1 GANLNEQPPASRCAA
16 CGTPGARVPV
26 VAAPGDEDDAR
37 PVPGAKGKGPK
48 LKADPALL
56 KDAEGEA
63 PWKAALRTIA
73 LGDEEDDDAE
83 EADEADGP
91 ADATRPKGP
100 GKLRN

>member
-1 GANLNEQPPASRCAA
+1 
-16 CGTPGARVPV
+16 V

-73 LGDEEDDDAE
+73 LDDPADDDSTDGT
-83 EADEADGP
+83 DETTP
-91 ADATRPKGP
+91 PKSP